1 MPTVYLKR
9 LPDGS
14 PNTDGP
20 SVRLPDDARYIHRQA
35 GAWIARAVPDVD
47 ADGAG
52 LLAYI
57 EAVTP
62 DIPGGWG
69 DLLGTFAGGRG
80 DRAGILQRRL
90 AWLQGL
96 DVQAVDRIGM
106 RIVEIVTDSHLTKDE
121 LGN

>member
-9 LPDGS
+9 DPDGS
-14 PNTDGP
+14 PNAEGP
-20 SVRLPDDARYIHRQA
+20 SVRLPDEPRYLHRQA
-35 GAWIARAVPDVD
+35 AAWIARAMPDVD

-57 EAVTP
+57 EAVSP
-62 DIPGGWG
+62 EINGGWG
-69 DLLGTFAGGRG
+69 DLLGTFVEGRG
-80 DRAGILQRRL
+80 DRAGILRRRL

-106 RIVEIVTDSHLTKDE
+106 ALVATLDAAYLTKE
-121 LGN
+121 ERGN